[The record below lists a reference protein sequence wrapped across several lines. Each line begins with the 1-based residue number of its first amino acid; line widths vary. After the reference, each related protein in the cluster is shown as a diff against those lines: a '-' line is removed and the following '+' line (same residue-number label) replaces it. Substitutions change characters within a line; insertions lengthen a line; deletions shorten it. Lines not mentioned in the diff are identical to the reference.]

1 MEELREEFH
10 KTLLRLLPPV
20 PLSQLLVHAVDAVR
34 IDFADYRE
42 ALVAAEDAERVVE
55 LLKSLGPASRNDT
68 LPSKES
74 VLLGRWSSS
83 KTVET
88 GRGVDVQ
95 VELRGA
101 LIRFLKESSVSRA
114 AFSSGA
120 VLLVG
125 DAKSAAR
132 CGAAPPVGHTVSASS
147 SSAALPAGDA
157 MSASS
162 SSAAPHALSATGS
175 YSGYTDSFDVQSGS
189 VERCNVCVD
198 FQRGSACPRCNWS
211 SGNTD
216 SFDAQSGV
224 EVEKAPVDPR
234 TLAEAH
240 RAVQESKPVPRLRMS
255 GKRPAAPGIPPE
267 LALVIQKLH
276 SGDHMSIRE
285 KTPWLKQAGCKP
297 NRRHG
302 GKYVH
307 PARGLTIWEME
318 HAALERLRAQLA
330 FDVECRAGYT
340 GPDLIFRCLRRW
352 RGVRSVK
359 SCALSHLLAVT
370 FDTSLCLIGMD
381 SMYCADWPNWRLELF

>member
-1 MEELREEFH
+1 MRSEDMYRWRSCEKEFH

-255 GKRPAAPGIPPE
+255 RQATSCTGDSTGTCARHSEIAQRRPHVNQREDAMAEASWLQAKPPTRWKVCASCPRADD
-267 LALVIQKLH
+267 L
-276 SGDHMSIRE
+276 GDG
-285 KTPWLKQAGCKP
+285 A
-297 NRRHG
+297 RRIG
-302 GKYVH
+302 T
-307 PARGLTIWEME
+307 PARS
-318 HAALERLRAQLA
+318 A
-330 FDVECRAGYT
+330 
-340 GPDLIFRCLRRW
+340 CLRRGVS
-352 RGVRSVK
+352 RGATLVQ
-359 SCALSHLLAVT
+359 
-370 FDTSLCLIGMD
+370 I
-381 SMYCADWPNWRLELF
+381 